1 MIRLLER
8 SKYNVFGFEVL
19 EKISESDFH
28 DATTLLDEAI
38 KEFEKIS
45 WLFVLKTEKYE
56 NPHVIFEIMGWGL
69 KNVLHFDRM
78 AVVGDKLWEELLIE
92 SDSYLFGDQY
102 FDISQL
108 EEAWEYVEG
117 TTKLMY

>member
-8 SKYNVFGFEVL
+8 SKYNIFGFEVSGEVSEADFQDVTALL
-19 EKISESDFH
+19 E
-28 DATTLLDEAI
+28 EAL
-38 KEFEKIS
+38 KEFEKIN

-56 NPHVIFEIMGWGL
+56 NPLVIYEIMAWGL
-69 KNVLHFDRM
+69 KNILNFDRM
-78 AVVGDKLWEELLIE
+78 AVVGDKLWEQLLIE

-102 FDISQL
+102 YDISQL

-117 TTKLMY
+117 ATKLMY